1 MNIALTGIT
10 GMVGSHF
17 IKKLLED
24 NDVTHPNSEKSA
36 TYNIKALI
44 REGSVVEHLKT
55 FEDIDYII
63 GGLEDKESLGKLVQ
77 DADILLHLAHC
88 PTGLQTNEELIK
100 VNIDGTFNLLEE
112 ARKAKVNQLIF
123 MSSMTIFGDV
133 LPTVNKENPIDE
145 NHPVRPASLYGA
157 IKNSIEG
164 LCFAFQKTRAF
175 DITILRPAEIYG
187 VKPQI
192 DKSLWFQTIDY
203 LATNYNV
210 DVKGSMYYV
219 SVDSVVQGIQ
229 CVMGNS
235 ETAGKIFHLLDDHI
249 HNLNLAKMIAE
260 TIDSFGECEGVMGG
274 EPKPMSNQ
282 AAKDIGV
289 EFKGEEGIKE
299 YIKLIHKLQGEYGG
313 ERNIQNW

>member
-24 NDVTHPNSEKSA
+24 NSKSA

-77 DADILLHLAHC
+77 DVEVLVHLAHF
-88 PTGLQTNEELIK
+88 PGPVQTVDELIN
-100 VNIDGTFNLLEE
+100 VNVDGTFDLLEE
-112 ARKAKVNQLIF
+112 ARKAKVKQVIF
-123 MSSMTIFGDV
+123 LSSCTIFGEV
-133 LPTVNKENPIDE
+133 LPTVNKENPMDE
-145 NHPVRPASLYGA
+145 NHPVRPGSLYGS

-164 LCFAFQKTRAF
+164 FCFQFQKSRAF
-175 DITILRPAEIYG
+175 DITILRPVTIYG
-187 VKPQI
+187 VRPQL
-192 DKSLWFQTIDY
+192 DKSEWFQTIDY

-210 DVKGSMYYV
+210 DLKGSTKYV

-229 CVMGNS
+229 CVLGNA
-235 ETAGKIFHLLDDHI
+235 EAAGKIYHLIDGHI
-249 HNLNLAKMIAE
+249 HNMTLGKMIAD
-260 TIDSFGECEGVMGG
+260 TIDSFGECEGVMGDEG
-274 EPKPMSNQ
+274 VPMSNK
-282 AAKDIGV
+282 AAKEIGV
-289 EFKGEEGIKE
+289 EFRGEESIKE

>member
-17 IKKLLED
+17 IKKILE
-24 NDVTHPNSEKSA
+24 NDSEGAEYK
-36 TYNIKALI
+36 IKALI
-44 REGSVVEHLKT
+44 RENSVVEHLKA

-77 DADILLHLAHC
+77 DADILIHLAHF
-88 PTGLQTNEELIK
+88 PGPVQTIEELIK
-100 VNIDGTFNLLEE
+100 VNIDGTFDLLEE
-112 ARKAKVNQLIF
+112 ARKAKVNQVIF
-123 MSSMTIFGDV
+123 MSSCTIFGEV
-133 LPTVNKENPIDE
+133 LSTVNKENPMDE
-145 NHPVRPASLYGA
+145 NHPVRPVSLYGS

-164 LCFAFQKTRAF
+164 FCFQFQKSRAF
-175 DITILRPAEIYG
+175 DITILRPVTIYG
-187 VKPQI
+187 VRPQI
-192 DKSLWFQTIDY
+192 DKSEWFQTIDY

-210 DVKGSMYYV
+210 DLKGSTKYV

-235 ETAGKIFHLLDDHI
+235 EAAGKIYHLVDGHI
-249 HNLNLAKMIAE
+249 HNLNLGKMIAE
-260 TIDSFGECEGVMGG
+260 TIDSFGECEGVMGEEG
-274 EPKPMSNQ
+274 VPMSNQ

-289 EFKGEEGIKE
+289 EFEGEGAIKE
-299 YIKLIHKLQGEYGG
+299 YIKLIHKLQGQYGG